1 MKTTPNEDDSNDAPP
16 YVVEKVVDRRI
27 TAAGKI
33 EYYLKWK
40 GYSEADNT
48 WEPDE
53 NLDCPELIA
62 KYEEA
67 RRMKEFKEAK
77 KKAGKKKLEEITKPR
92 GYERELPLVRIVG
105 ATDCGGE
112 LMFLVQWNGTDEM
125 DILPAALVNERD
137 PAVVIEYYEAKSK
150 VVEKA
155 KERAKFA
162 AYEEERADVT
172 SGNEGEVGAVEGGAG
187 EGGGG
192 EGGMETISGT
202 EIPSGTLEAMMEG

>member
-1 MKTTPNEDDSNDAPP
+1 M
-16 YVVEKVVDRRI
+16 VEKVLDRRI

-40 GYSEADNT
+40 GYSDSENT

-77 KKAGKKKLEEITKPR
+77 KKAGKKKLDEITKPR
-92 GYERELPLVRIVG
+92 GYERALPLARIVG

-112 LMFLVQWNGTDEM
+112 LMFLVQWSGTDEM
-125 DILPAALVNERD
+125 DILPAAVVNERD
-137 PAVVIEYYEAKSK
+137 PEVVIGYYEAKSK
-150 VVEKA
+150 IVEKA

-162 AYEEERADVT
+162 AYEEERLDVA
-172 SGNEGEVGAVEGGAG
+172 SGNDGEGGVEGGVEEEGGAG
-187 EGGGG
+187 D
-192 EGGMETISGT
+192 GGMETISGT
-202 EIPSGTLEAMMEG
+202 EITSGTLEAMMEG